1 MTKYNLNISRRVVLS
16 SLFFCLV
23 YLANSIAQGT
33 DNVDNTSP
41 AFISPVDHNMRLAG
55 SFGELRSNHFHAGID
70 IKSKTGEEGDTI
82 RATAGGYISRIKIQR
97 GGYGQV
103 LYMDH
108 PNGYTSV
115 YAHLRDFSDKLKTFI
130 SDKQFENRSYEID
143 IYPEPNRFS
152 FNQGEAIGLMG
163 NTGRSYGPHLHFEI
177 RNTATEVPENPYLH
191 GLGPDDTRPPLIYA
205 VEAHGLDNNHQKI
218 WSKVRSVKA
227 QSEKSPGPSTTFEVP
242 AWRAGF
248 AIQTFDLMNGASNK
262 NGIYTIEMFVDDS
275 LYYSHKMDRVGFDVS
290 RYINSHIDY
299 ESKKKNNRTLTKC
312 YVSPGNKLSFYP
324 SLPNYGEIKLYK
336 DKPRKVEFVIKDFKG
351 NASTYSCFVKRRDAR
366 EGEIKSK
373 TFQKHLKHGE
383 MANFKLG
390 SCRFVFPENAL
401 DKNTFITYDEILTNG
416 KISFQINTPSDPL
429 FSYPGVSIPLVGVD
443 SSDYEK
449 VVLVYKGKTSYGGHV
464 ENDSLRVRIG
474 QFGDYTV
481 HVDTIPPTIEVGS
494 FLKNAK
500 GKPFFRFAIYDN
512 FETKGYAQDIK
523 YDVFID
529 GEWVI
534 ASLKA
539 IGNVLI
545 VPLDD
550 VPSGDHILKIRVEDH
565 SKNIKTWERNFTN

>member
-1 MTKYNLNISRRVVLS
+1 MSLSNVCGQGADNADNLSQV
-16 SLFFCLV
+16 
-23 YLANSIAQGT
+23 
-33 DNVDNTSP
+33 
-41 AFISPVDHNMRLAG
+41 FISPVDHTMKLAG

-70 IKSKTGEEGDTI
+70 IKSKTGEEGDLI
-82 RATAGGYISRIKIQR
+82 RATASGFISRIKIQR

-115 YAHLRDFSDKLKTFI
+115 YAHLRDFTDTIRQFI
-130 SDKQFENRSYEID
+130 HEKQFENRSYEID
-143 IYPEPNRFS
+143 IYPEPYRFS
-152 FNQGEAIGLMG
+152 FNQGDVIGLMG

-177 RNTATEVPENPYLH
+177 RKTDTEVPENPYLH

-205 VEAHGLDNNHQKI
+205 VEAHGLDNDHQKI
-218 WSKVRSVKA
+218 WSKV
-227 QSEKSPGPSTTFEVP
+227 QSINSKRGNSPDPSTTFEVP

-275 LYYSHKMDRVGFDVS
+275 LHFSHKMDRVGFDVS

-299 ESKKKNNRTLTKC
+299 ESKKKDNRTLTKC

-324 SLPNYGEIKLYK
+324 TVSNYGEIKLFK
-336 DKPRKVEFVIKDFKG
+336 DKPRKVSFVIKDFMG
-351 NASTYSCFVKRRDAR
+351 NTSTYSCYVKRRDAK
-366 EGEIKSK
+366 EGEIRAKP
-373 TFQKHLKHGE
+373 FQKYLNYGVVS
-383 MANFKLG
+383 NVKLG
-390 SCRFVFPENAL
+390 SCRFLFPKNAL
-401 DKNTFITYDEILTNG
+401 DKNTYITYDEKLTNG
-416 KISFQINTPSDPL
+416 KISFKLNNSSDPL
-429 FSYPGVSIPLVGVD
+429 FSYPGVSIPLVGID
-443 SSDYEK
+443 SRYYDK
-449 VVLVYKGKTSYGGHV
+449 VVLVYKDKTSYGGHV

-474 QFGDYTV
+474 QFGEYMMQI
-481 HVDTIPPTIEVGS
+481 DTIPPTIEVGS

-500 GKPFFRFAIYDN
+500 GKPFFRFAVYDN

-529 GEWVI
+529 GEWII

-545 VPLDD
+545 IPLDEII
-550 VPSGDHILKIRVEDH
+550 PGDHTLKIRVEDH
-565 SKNIKTWERNFTN
+565 SKNIQTWERTFSN

>member
-1 MTKYNLNISRRVVLS
+1 M
-16 SLFFCLV
+16 
-23 YLANSIAQGT
+23 SIGEVSGQGS
-33 DNVDNTSP
+33 DNVDDLSLE
-41 AFISPVDHNMRLAG
+41 FISPVDHTIRLAG

-70 IKSKTGEEGDTI
+70 IKSKTGEEGDLI
-82 RATAGGYISRIKIQR
+82 RATASGFVSRIKIQR

-103 LYMDH
+103 LYIDH

-115 YAHLRDFSDKLKTFI
+115 YAHLRDFADTLRQFI
-130 SDKQFENRSYEID
+130 NDKQFENRSYEID
-143 IYPEPNRFS
+143 IYPEPNRFT
-152 FNQGEAIGLMG
+152 FNQGEVIGLMG

-177 RNTATEVPENPYLH
+177 RKTDTEVPENPYLH
-191 GLGPDDTRPPLIYA
+191 GLGPDDTRAPLIYA
-205 VEAHGLDNNHQKI
+205 VEAHGLDNDHQKI
-218 WSKVRSVKA
+218 WSKVHSVNSKEN
-227 QSEKSPGPSTTFEVP
+227 SVVHTFSVP

-324 SLPNYGEIKLYK
+324 SIPNNGEIKLYK
-336 DKPRKVEFVIKDFKG
+336 EKARKIDFVIKDFMG
-351 NASTYSCFVKRRDAR
+351 NTNTYSCFVKRRDAK
-366 EGEIKSK
+366 EGEIKAK
-373 TFQKHLKHGE
+373 TFQKYLKYGE
-383 MANFKLG
+383 VSNVKLG
-390 SCRFVFPENAL
+390 SCRFVFPENSL
-401 DKNTFITYDEILTNG
+401 DKNTYVTYDEAFSNSQF
-416 KISFQINTPSDPL
+416 SFKINTSSDPL
-429 FSYPGVSIPLVGVD
+429 FSYPGVSIPLMGID
-443 SSDYEK
+443 SNYYDK
-449 VVLVYKGKTSYGGHV
+449 VVLVSDGKISYGGHV

-474 QFGDYTV
+474 QFGEYAV
-481 HVDTIPPTIEVGS
+481 HIDTIPPTIEVGS
-494 FLKNAK
+494 FLKNAV

-512 FETKGYAQDIK
+512 YECKGYAEDVK

-545 VPLDD
+545 VPLDNI
-550 VPSGDHILKIRVEDH
+550 PSGDHTIKIRVEDY
-565 SKNIKTWERNFTN
+565 SKNVNTWEREFRN

>member
-1 MTKYNLNISRRVVLS
+1 MEVRFVLS
-16 SLFFCLV
+16 WFFICVVGL
-23 YLANSIAQGT
+23 NSIVAQGS
-33 DNVDNTSP
+33 DHVDNLSP
-41 AFISPVDHNMRLAG
+41 IFISPVDHTMRLAG

-82 RATAGGYISRIKIQR
+82 RATASGFISRIKIQR

-108 PNGYTSV
+108 PSGYTSV
-115 YAHLRDFSDKLKTFI
+115 YAHLRDFTDTLQEFI
-130 SDKQFENRSYEID
+130 SNIQFENRSYEID
-143 IYPEPNRFS
+143 IYPEPNRFE
-152 FNQGEAIGLMG
+152 FDQGDAIALMG

-177 RNTATEVPENPYLH
+177 RKTDTEVPENPYLH
-191 GLGPDDTRPPLIYA
+191 GLGPKDTRAPLIYA
-205 VEAHGLDNNHQKI
+205 VEAHGLDGDHQKI
-218 WSKVRSVKA
+218 WSKVHSLNSK
-227 QSEKSPGPSTTFEVP
+227 SEKSPGPSTTFEIP

-262 NGIYTIEMFVDDS
+262 NGIYTIDMFVDDS

-312 YVSPGNKLSFYP
+312 YISPGNKLSFYP
-324 SLPNYGEIKLYK
+324 TISNNGEFKIYK
-336 DKPRKVEFVIKDFKG
+336 EKPRKVDFVIKDFMG
-351 NASTYSCFVKRRDAR
+351 NTSTYTCFVKRRDAK
-366 EGEIKSK
+366 EGEIKAK
-373 TFQKHLKHGE
+373 TFQKYLKHGE
-383 MANFKLG
+383 VANFKLG
-390 SCRFVFPENAL
+390 SCRFLFPKNAL
-401 DKNTFITYDEILTNG
+401 DKNTFISYDELVTNG
-416 KISFQINTPSDPL
+416 KLSFRLNTSSDPL
-429 FSYPGVSIPLVGVD
+429 FSYPGVSIPLTGID
-443 SSDYEK
+443 SIHYDK
-449 VVLVYKGKTSYGGHV
+449 VILVNEGKISYGGHV

-474 QFGDYTV
+474 QFGEYAV
-481 HVDTIPPTIEVGS
+481 HIDTIPPTIEVGS

-500 GKPFFRFAIYDN
+500 RKPFFRFAINDN
-512 FETKGYAQDIK
+512 FEVKGYAQDVK

-545 VPLDD
+545 VPLDN
-550 VPSGDHILKIRVEDH
+550 VPPGDHTLKIRVEDH
-565 SKNIKTWERNFTN
+565 SKNVNTWDRKFTN